1 MPLRG
6 YIVGQDWRVVFG
18 IYVAAEIAFFGLG
31 VVLVAL
37 DTGSV
42 VRLIGVAEQLI
53 ATTLLF
59 PLVPYMLD
67 KYVHADVRFG

>member
-1 MPLRG
+1 M
-6 YIVGQDWRVVFG
+6 
-18 IYVAAEIAFFGLG
+18 G
-31 VVLVAL
+31 VTLIAL
-37 DTGSV
+37 DTGSI

-59 PLVPYMLD
+59 PVVPYMLD